1 MSSLMSSKQKFLMKH
16 DQNYIKLLK
25 QVTHLLLSQ
34 AEQIKLFGC
43 SLFKKVI
50 NKDDITV
57 MLLRQSKLLSNNRP
71 IDTFTPLPY
80 KSNRKIKNQPEKK
93 QIEKMRRS
101 IVALRRLE
109 YEKSLKSKSNT
120 KIYKYILIQRY
131 WREYFYKF
139 YLPNVEMIQKN
150 IRLYFQKK
158 KVALSN

>member
-1 MSSLMSSKQKFLMKH
+1 MSSKQKFLMKH

-43 SLFKKVI
+43 SIFKKVI

-57 MLLRQSKLLSNNRP
+57 MLLRQSKLRSSNRP

-120 KIYKYILIQRY
+120 K
-131 WREYFYKF
+131 
-139 YLPNVEMIQKN
+139 
-150 IRLYFQKK
+150 
-158 KVALSN
+158 

>member
-1 MSSLMSSKQKFLMKH
+1 MKRTLIVPLVTNGNSKVFEYNQFDCIILMSSLMSSKQKFLMKH

-57 MLLRQSKLLSNNRP
+57 MLLRQSKLLSSNRP

-80 KSNRKIKNQPEKK
+80 KSNRKIKNDG
-93 QIEKMRRS
+93 
-101 IVALRRLE
+101 
-109 YEKSLKSKSNT
+109 
-120 KIYKYILIQRY
+120 KYNSR
-131 WREYFYKF
+131 
-139 YLPNVEMIQKN
+139 
-150 IRLYFQKK
+150 
-158 KVALSN
+158 